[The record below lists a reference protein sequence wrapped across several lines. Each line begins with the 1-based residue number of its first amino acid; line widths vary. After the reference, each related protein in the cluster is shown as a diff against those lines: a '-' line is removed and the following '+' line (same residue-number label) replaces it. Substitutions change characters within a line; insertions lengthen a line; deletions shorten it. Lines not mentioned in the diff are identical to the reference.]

1 MSALQEIYAL
11 RKLRA
16 LQLLALICL
25 LIFMAMIAFDARTTV
40 RDPDIWWHLKTGDWI
55 VDHTAVPYVGIFSR
69 TAASRPWIAYSW
81 GYEVL
86 LSRSYAWFGLVG
98 LGMFGILL
106 TIAVTSVLFWML
118 HRLSGRFWIAWIL
131 ALVGSLSFLFSLMP
145 RPVFVTMILFTVTL
159 TFLLEAQRTGKM
171 QLLWW
176 LPAIFAVWANVHIQF
191 IYGLAALGLFMGINL
206 LQRLAPRVGIQLNFV
221 RPPTLPLPGLVG
233 VLLACFAVTF
243 VGPYTYHLYH
253 VVAAY
258 SNSHVP
264 YFMIQE
270 LAAFDFK
277 SFTQFVLLLLTA
289 VAFFAIGAQ
298 KKLDLFKLSLLVV
311 STVVAFRTQRDAWFL
326 GISAAIFIADLT
338 GSDSSDKKAPAILT
352 FPELAGAGIVLAV
365 LLWLVAANEGFNTRD
380 LDRAVSHEY
389 PVDASNFV
397 RQNSFPG
404 LLYNT
409 LDWGGFLIWYMP
421 QYPVA
426 VDGRNDL
433 YGDEL
438 DLRTFKSSEGD
449 SYTSDP
455 YLNEAG
461 LVLLPKKVPLAKL
474 LTIDS
479 HFRLVYQDGISV
491 VFLRNKDNS
500 TDVGSRPDSPW

>member
-1 MSALQEIYAL
+1 MSALQEIYDL

-16 LQLLALICL
+16 FQLLALLCL
-25 LIFMAMIAFDARTTV
+25 LILIAMIAFDARTTV

-55 VDHTAVPYVGIFSR
+55 VEHGSVPYVGIFSR
-69 TAASRPWIAYSW
+69 TAATRPWIAYSW

-106 TIAVTSVLFWML
+106 TIAVTAVLFWML
-118 HRLSGRFWIAWIL
+118 YRLSGRFWIAWIL
-131 ALVGSLSFLFSLMP
+131 ALVGSFGFLFSLMP
-145 RPVFVTMILFTVTL
+145 RPVFVTMMLFAVML

-191 IYGLAALGLFMGINL
+191 IYGLAVLGLFMGVNL
-206 LQRLAPRVGIQLNFV
+206 LQRLAARIGIELNFL
-221 RPPTLPLPGLVG
+221 RPPVLPLPGLIG
-233 VLLACFAVTF
+233 VLLACFATTF

-270 LAAFDFK
+270 LASFDFK

-289 VAFFAIGAQ
+289 AAFFAVGWQ

-311 STVVAFRTQRDAWFL
+311 ASVVAFRTQRDAWFL
-326 GISAAIFIADLT
+326 GSCAATFIADLV
-338 GSDSSDKKAPAILT
+338 GSDSGETERPAVLT
-352 FPELAGAGIVLAV
+352 FPELAGGGVVLAI
-365 LLWLVAANEGFNTRD
+365 LLWLVAANAGFNTRD
-380 LDRAVSHEY
+380 LDRAISHEY

-404 LLYNT
+404 PLYNT

-438 DLRTFKSSEGD
+438 DLLTFKSSQGD
-449 SYTSDP
+449 SYTSDS

-491 VFLRNKDNS
+491 VFIRNNEL
-500 TDVGSRPDSPW
+500 TEN